1 MTQLSKSNKFLND
14 GILAFSQAAIVNKPY
29 SETTDNIQISV
40 WPEFIDNKTSPA
52 GDIFIWAYHVRIE
65 NHGSEPISLINRYWR
80 IIDETGVIQEV
91 KGEGVVGEK
100 PTIEAGSFY
109 QYSSGT
115 HLRYG
120 SGIMMGHYQMQ
131 KTSGEIF
138 NAKIPTFSLDSPD
151 IKASI
156 N

>member
-1 MTQLSKSNKFLND
+1 MTQLSKSNKFLSE
-14 GILAFSQAAIVNKPY
+14 GIIDFSQGAIINKPY

-40 WPEFIDNKTSPA
+40 WPEFIDSKTSPA

-65 NHGSEPISLINRYWR
+65 NHGSEAVRLINRYWR
-80 IIDETGVIQEV
+80 IIDEKGITQEV
-91 KGEGVVGEK
+91 RGEGVVGEK

-131 KTSGEIF
+131 KAGGEIF
-138 NAKIPTFSLDSPD
+138 NVKIPTFSLDIPD